1 MYNKAF
7 LIGRLG
13 QDPELKIF
21 DGGVT
26 FVTFSLATNEYWKN
40 KAGDKQERTEWH
52 RIVAFG
58 RLAEICDKYL
68 VRGRLVFIGGR
79 IKTRNWL
86 DKNGV
91 KRYTTEILLMDMK
104 ILDSKV
110 SNSIK
115 TSNKKN
121 ISNSD
126 IVKSLPKN
134 NYTCGINYN
143 EMPY

>member
-1 MYNKAF
+1 M
-7 LIGRLG
+7 
-13 QDPELKIF
+13 
-21 DGGVT
+21 
-26 FVTFSLATNEYWKN
+26 
-40 KAGDKQERTEWH
+40 
-52 RIVAFG
+52 
-58 RLAEICDKYL
+58 
-68 VRGRLVFIGGR
+68 VFIGGR

-91 KRYTTEILLMDMK
+91 KRYKTEILLMDMK

-110 SNSIK
+110 SKNIK

-143 EMPY
+143 KMPY